1 MLVSEHAA
9 PAAVHYL
16 PGGKPEPGEAP
27 QDCLRREVGEQLGC
41 EVIEPQLFAEVRAPA
56 ALKGVDM
63 HMTVYLAEL
72 DGTPAP
78 AAEIASLVQIASA
91 RLGGDGLV
99 ISGGQ
104 AFARRRTGARR
115 WGRPKVLAA
124 QLGHEVLPQ
133 RGPAVG
139 QQCGS
144 DPESRGGRP
153 VAQTPFA
160 EHGQHG
166 N

>member
-1 MLVSEHAA
+1 MKRRWTACAA
-9 PAAVHYL
+9 
-16 PGGKPEPGEAP
+16 KS
-27 QDCLRREVGEQLGC
+27 GEQLGC

-99 ISGGQ
+99 ISGG
-104 AFARRRTGARR
+104 
-115 WGRPKVLAA
+115 
-124 QLGHEVLPQ
+124 
-133 RGPAVG
+133 
-139 QQCGS
+139 
-144 DPESRGGRP
+144 
-153 VAQTPFA
+153 
-160 EHGQHG
+160 
-166 N
+166 

>member
-1 MLVSEHAA
+1 MAAAVSHRSALMLVSEHAA

-27 QDCLRREVGEQLGC
+27 LDCLRREVGEEVGC
-41 EVIEPQLFAEVRAPA
+41 EVIEPQLFAGVRAPA

-99 ISGGQ
+99 ISGG
-104 AFARRRTGARR
+104 
-115 WGRPKVLAA
+115 
-124 QLGHEVLPQ
+124 
-133 RGPAVG
+133 
-139 QQCGS
+139 
-144 DPESRGGRP
+144 
-153 VAQTPFA
+153 
-160 EHGQHG
+160 
-166 N
+166 

>member
-1 MLVSEHAA
+1 MAAAVSHRSALMLVSEHAA

-27 QDCLRREVGEQLGC
+27 LDCLRREVGRTARLRGN
-41 EVIEPQLFAEVRAPA
+41 RAA
-56 ALKGVDM
+56 AVGRGAGSGGAQGRRQ

-99 ISGGQ
+99 ISGG
-104 AFARRRTGARR
+104 
-115 WGRPKVLAA
+115 
-124 QLGHEVLPQ
+124 
-133 RGPAVG
+133 
-139 QQCGS
+139 
-144 DPESRGGRP
+144 
-153 VAQTPFA
+153 
-160 EHGQHG
+160 
-166 N
+166 